1 MFFAPAIRTTAAAP
15 TLGLLDGAFER
26 FMNDSF
32 PGMRAPA
39 TWHGLEEDDKSWTLT
54 LDVPGIAKE
63 HLSVNVED
71 QLVRIETS
79 QESKRQFKAVY
90 ELPQEVD
97 AEGCQAKLEHGVLTL
112 KLAKLQ
118 QPSKARQIAI
128 G

>member
-1 MFFAPAIRTTAAAP
+1 MFFAPAIRTTAATPA
-15 TLGLLDGAFER
+15 LGLLDGAFER
-26 FMNDSF
+26 FMNDSL
-32 PGMRAPA
+32 PGMRAPT
-39 TWHGLEEDDKSWTLT
+39 TWHHLEEDDKSWTLT

-79 QESKRQFKAVY
+79 RESKRQFKAAY

-97 AEGCQAKLEHGVLTL
+97 VEACQAKLEHGVLTL

>member
-1 MFFAPAIRTTAAAP
+1 MFFAPAIRTTAATPA
-15 TLGLLDGAFER
+15 LGLLDGAFER
-26 FMNDSF
+26 FMNDSL

-39 TWHGLEEDDKSWTLT
+39 TWHHLEEDDKTWTLT

-63 HLSVNVED
+63 HLSINVED
-71 QLVRIETS
+71 QLVRIQTS

-97 AEGCQAKLEHGVLTL
+97 VEACQAKLEHGVLTL

>member
-15 TLGLLDGAFER
+15 RLGLLDGAFER

-32 PGMRAPA
+32 TGLRAP
-39 TWHGLEEDDKSWTLT
+39 WHGLEEDDKGWTLN

-63 HLSVNVED
+63 HLRVQVEG
-71 QLVRIETS
+71 QLVRIDTS

-90 ELPQEVD
+90 ELPQEVNLD
-97 AEGCQAKLEHGVLTL
+97 ACEAKLENGVLTL
-112 KLAKLQ
+112 KLGKLA
-118 QPSKARQIAI
+118 QPGNARQIAI